1 LQGNV
6 SLVKERTMKATIIRC
21 AVALWVAG
29 AGASAFADP
38 PASGCQVPPSQ
49 VDPFFDREAT
59 LSRYEQLPQYCLKA
73 MFMQCAA
80 QANRQVLDFDSAA
93 TCSIG
98 YEALLKRGFSGD
110 FQALMVWWR
119 TQRAGESAAN

>member
-1 LQGNV
+1 
-6 SLVKERTMKATIIRC
+6 MKATMFRC
-21 AVALWVAG
+21 AAALWVAA
-29 AGASAFADP
+29 AGAPAFAESP
-38 PASGCQVPPSQ
+38 SGCQVQPSE

-93 TCSIG
+93 NCSIG

-110 FQALMVWWR
+110 FRALMAWWH
-119 TQRAGESAAN
+119 TQRDKGDPVN